1 MLPKH
6 VRYQAALHP
15 ARPGCRHRRWFC
27 SRRRNISYYTCVHLS
42 TPFFNFSEKTSLPF
56 FLPSQRS
63 LAPLCKGSCPA
74 SSRTEGLPHGQ
85 GQGGGL
91 SPSPIFAPNQLFEL
105 LRCFAWLIQ
114 LRQRTAL
121 SPLKRSCFRFAPLT
135 LRCRTEPAL
144 QAAPVFR
151 SAYSASRN
159 ARTSAAS
166 RSSWEP
172 HCTFSSK
179 TLMLQVRF
187 VRPPNPSRPAAAPI
201 NCTHQNRVSPP
212 QGCRGRPQPPPT
224 GIGARGRAKPFPSL
238 HSPDSRT

>member
-56 FLPSQRS
+56 LLPSQRS
-63 LAPLCKGSCPA
+63 LAPLCKGSCPS
-74 SSRTEGLPHGQ
+74 SSRTEGLPPRV
-85 GQGGGL
+85 GGKGEGSQAL
-91 SPSPIFAPNQLFEL
+91 PLISAPNQLFKL

-121 SPLKRSCFRFAPLT
+121 SPLKRSCFRFDSLA

-144 QAAPVFR
+144 RAAPVFRSAYFPIPHRPTFGAPVFR

-159 ARTSAAS
+159 ARASAAFAAS
-166 RSSWEP
+166 IKP
-172 HCTFSSK
+172 YYGLCSK
-179 TLMLQVRF
+179 TLDLQGRSAH
-187 VRPPNPSRPAAAPI
+187 PPNCTRPAAAPI
-201 NCTHQNRVSPP
+201 NCTHQDRVSPP
-212 QGCRGRPQPPPT
+212 QGVS
-224 GIGARGRAKPFPSL
+224 GARGE
-238 HSPDSRT
+238 

>member
-56 FLPSQRS
+56 LLPSQRS
-63 LAPLCKGSCPA
+63 LAPLCKGSCPS
-74 SSRTEGLPHGQ
+74 SSRTEGLPPRV
-85 GQGGGL
+85 GGKGEGSQAL
-91 SPSPIFAPNQLFEL
+91 PLISAPNQLFKL

-121 SPLKRSCFRFAPLT
+121 SPLKRSCFRFDSLA

-144 QAAPVFR
+144 RAAPVFR

-159 ARTSAAS
+159 TRTPAAS

-172 HCTFSSK
+172 HCAFSSK
-179 TLMLQVRF
+179 TLELQVRF
-187 VRPPNPSRPAAAPI
+187 VHPPNSSRPAAAPI
-201 NCTHQNRVSPP
+201 NCTRQNRVSPP
-212 QGCRGRPQPPPT
+212 RRVSGNPQVP
-224 GIGARGRAKPFPSL
+224 
-238 HSPDSRT
+238 

>member
-56 FLPSQRS
+56 LLPSQRS

-74 SSRTEGLPHGQ
+74 SSRTEGLPMGRGQ
-85 GQGGGL
+85 GEGARRPLLQSPHRTSFSSRSGVPHGL
-91 SPSPIFAPNQLFEL
+91 FMISHHRPCERWCSARLIRQAETLELQLHSQSPSK
-105 LRCFAWLIQ
+105 
-114 LRQRTAL
+114 RTAL
-121 SPLKRSCFRFAPLT
+121 SPLKRSTFRFAPLT

-151 SAYSASRN
+151 MAYFPYLTAFRMQ
-159 ARTSAAS
+159 AKQIQRL
-166 RSSWEP
+166 P
-172 HCTFSSK
+172 
-179 TLMLQVRF
+179 L
-187 VRPPNPSRPAAAPI
+187 
-201 NCTHQNRVSPP
+201 
-212 QGCRGRPQPPPT
+212 RGA
-224 GIGARGRAKPFPSL
+224 GAKRLKGGPWG
-238 HSPDSRT
+238 

>member
-56 FLPSQRS
+56 LLPSQHS

-74 SSRTEGLPHGQ
+74 SSRTDGLPHGGW
-85 GQGGGL
+85 GQGEGQ
-91 SPSPIFAPNQLFEL
+91 SPSPICAPKPSFRRF
-105 LRCFAWLIQ
+105 RCSAWLIQ

-135 LRCRTEPAL
+135 LRCRTKPAL
-144 QAAPVFR
+144 RAAPVFR
-151 SAYSASRN
+151 SAY
-159 ARTSAAS
+159 
-166 RSSWEP
+166 
-172 HCTFSSK
+172 
-179 TLMLQVRF
+179 
-187 VRPPNPSRPAAAPI
+187 
-201 NCTHQNRVSPP
+201 
-212 QGCRGRPQPPPT
+212 
-224 GIGARGRAKPFPSL
+224 
-238 HSPDSRT
+238 